1 MSKLIALIFIS
12 FSFVAFS
19 QKQKENTLE
28 KAQARVF
35 LRAGNKQY
43 EVENYSEAQAL
54 YKKALDKNSAY
65 NKASFNLGNAI
76 YKQKNY
82 KDALPQFELNAKTAT
97 SKLDKANAYHN
108 IGDLQMEQKQY
119 SKAVQAF
126 KNSLRNNPLDEDTRY
141 NLALA
146 QKLLQKKLDEEKKN
160 KDKKDK
166 NKDNKDEKNKD
177 NKDNKDEKKD
187 QDKKDK
193 DKDGDKDEKKDP
205 NKDKDKSDKDKK
217 PQQPKKGQMSPEKM
231 KQLLEAMN
239 NEEKKTQKK
248 MNAKRV
254 KGQKIKRAKDW

>member
-1 MSKLIALIFIS
+1 MTFA
-12 FSFVAFS
+12 

-43 EVENYSEAQAL
+43 EAENYSEAQAL
-54 YKKALDKNSAY
+54 YKKALDKNSTY

-160 KDKKDK
+160 KDDKDK
-166 NKDNKDEKNKD
+166 NKDKKDNKDEKNKD
-177 NKDNKDEKKD
+177 NKDKKKD

-193 DKDGDKDEKKDP
+193 DKDGDKDKKDEKKDP
-205 NKDKDKSDKDKK
+205 NKDKDKSDKDKDK
-217 PQQPKKGQMSPEKM
+217 QKQPQQPQKGQMSPQKM

-239 NEEKKTQKK
+239 NEEKKNTKENECQT
-248 MNAKRV
+248 R
-254 KGQKIKRAKDW
+254 